1 MKKQTY
7 NMPIRRSYLA
17 AKAMAVLAKDIRS
30 ELRTRYAVGA
40 IVMFAVITVVAV
52 GFSLGGIPLD
62 LNLQGILF
70 WLVIYFAS
78 VAGLGQSFI
87 KEEESKTSLAL
98 RIYAPPLS
106 VFGGKLLFNLL
117 LLIALEAV
125 LVPLFAMLVG
135 LDIRSISLF
144 SAVLVVGTIGLACST
159 TIVAAIIAKASIK
172 GVLFAVL
179 SFPLILPVLIMA
191 IKGTQK
197 ALSPGLGFGSALGEL
212 QVLVS
217 YAAIMLIAGFMLFE
231 FVWND

>member
-1 MKKQTY
+1 
-7 NMPIRRSYLA
+7 MPTRRSSLA
-17 AKAMAVLAKDIRS
+17 AKALAVLAKDIRS
-30 ELRTRYAVGA
+30 ELRTRYAIGA

-117 LLIALEAV
+117 LLIALEIV
-125 LVPLFAMLVG
+125 LVPLFAMLIG
-135 LDIRSISLF
+135 LDIRQFPLF
-144 SAVLVVGTIGLACST
+144 ITVLAMGTIGLACST

-197 ALSPGLGFGSALGEL
+197 ALSVGLGFGAAIGEL

-217 YAAIMLIAGFMLFE
+217 YAAIMLIAGFLLFE

>member
-1 MKKQTY
+1 
-7 NMPIRRSYLA
+7 MPTRRSYLA

-106 VFGGKLLFNLL
+106 VFGGKLMFNLL

-144 SAVLVVGTIGLACST
+144 AVVLVLGTIGLACST

-197 ALSPGLGFGSALGEL
+197 ALSPGLGFGSAMGEL

>member
-1 MKKQTY
+1 
-7 NMPIRRSYLA
+7 MPTKRSFLA
-17 AKAMAVLAKDIRS
+17 AKAIAVLAKDIRS
-30 ELRTRYAVGA
+30 ELRTRYAIGA
-40 IVMFAVITVVAV
+40 ITMFAIITVVAV

-62 LNLQGILF
+62 LNLQAILF

-117 LLIALEAV
+117 LLLLLEIV
-125 LVPLFAMLVG
+125 LAPLFAMLIG
-135 LDIRSISLF
+135 LEIHHFPLF
-144 SAVLVVGTIGLACST
+144 LAVMALGTIGLACST

-197 ALSPGLGFGSALGEL
+197 ALSAGLGFSAAWGEL

-217 YAAIMLIAGFMLFE
+217 YAAIMLIAGFLLFE

>member
-1 MKKQTY
+1 
-7 NMPIRRSYLA
+7 MPARRSFWA
-17 AKAMAVLAKDIRS
+17 AKAIAVLAKDIRS
-30 ELRTRYAVGA
+30 ELRTRYAIGA
-40 IVMFAVITVVAV
+40 IIMFAVITVVAV

-117 LLIALEAV
+117 LLIGLEIV
-125 LVPLFAMLVG
+125 LVPLYAMLVG
-135 LDIRSISLF
+135 LGIEQWPLF
-144 SAVLVVGTIGLACST
+144 FAVLATGTLGLACST

-179 SFPLILPVLIMA
+179 SFPLILPVLIMS

-197 ALSPGLGFGSALGEL
+197 ALSAGLGFSAAIGEL

-217 YAAIMLIAGFMLFE
+217 YAAVMLIAGFLLFE

>member
-1 MKKQTY
+1 
-7 NMPIRRSYLA
+7 MPTRRSSSA
-17 AKAMAVLAKDIRS
+17 AKAFAVLAKDIRS
-30 ELRTRYAVGA
+30 ELRTRYAIGA
-40 IVMFAVITVVAV
+40 IVMFAVITVIAV

-98 RIYAPPLS
+98 RIYSPPLS

-117 LLIALEAV
+117 LLIALEIV
-125 LVPLFAMLVG
+125 LVPLFAMLIG
-135 LDIRSISLF
+135 LDIHQFLLF
-144 SAVLVVGTIGLACST
+144 FAILATGTIGLACST

-197 ALSPGLGFGSALGEL
+197 ALSAGIGFSAAIGEL
-212 QVLVS
+212 QVLIS
-217 YAAIMLIAGFMLFE
+217 YAAIMLIAGFLLFE